1 MELQSGAAIM
11 SGTKNIYNSNGDM
24 KMKIKSPVKSHY
36 GLVLKVVVVLAGCWT
51 GAQLTYAS
59 ISSSI

>member
-1 MELQSGAAIM
+1 M

-24 KMKIKSPVKSHY
+24 KMKVKSPVKSHY